1 MVSLIGCAVS
11 YKRRKPIVSIDI
23 MTNKSNVVYF
33 VAKSII
39 CGLTSFQMWKQI
51 NRACAEMIPLYL
63 NFLRHIEEKVLAKI
77 LRNPPKR
84 FLSTGPLEKG
94 LFFSNSI
101 VNEFLD
107 VE

>member
-1 MVSLIGCAVS
+1 MVSLIGCVVS

-51 NRACAEMIPLYL
+51 NRAC
-63 NFLRHIEEKVLAKI
+63 V
-77 LRNPPKR
+77 
-84 FLSTGPLEKG
+84 
-94 LFFSNSI
+94 
-101 VNEFLD
+101 
-107 VE
+107 